1 MRDFRKY
8 AVWNLAMELATDIY
22 DYTANFPK
30 EEKYGLAGQIQRAAV
45 SISSNIAEGASRK
58 SEVEF
63 IHFLEIALGSAFELE
78 TQLIIANRVGYI
90 AELDV
95 TQLLER
101 LHAIQKGVNHL
112 VSVIRKEPMA
122 NGQWLKAQ

>member
-22 DYTANFPK
+22 GYTANFPK
-30 EEKYGLAGQIQRAAV
+30 EEKYGLVGQIQRAAV

-90 AELDV
+90 AETDITRLLD
-95 TQLLER
+95 R
-101 LHAIQKGVNHL
+101 LHSIQKGINHL
-112 VSVIRKEPMA
+112 ISVIR
-122 NGQWLKAQ
+122 Q

>member
-112 VSVIRKEPMA
+112 ISVIRR
-122 NGQWLKAQ
+122 

>member
-1 MRDFRKY
+1 
-8 AVWNLAMELATDIY
+8 MELATDIY
-22 DYTANFPK
+22 GYTAYFPK
-30 EEKYGLAGQIQRAAV
+30 EEKYGLVGQIQRAVV

-58 SEVEF
+58 SEIEF

-90 AELDV
+90 SEPNN
-95 TQLLER
+95 TQLLDR

-112 VSVIRKEPMA
+112 ISVIRK
-122 NGQWLKAQ
+122 

>member
-22 DYTANFPK
+22 GYTANFPK
-30 EEKYGLAGQIQRAAV
+30 EEKYGLAGQIQRAVV

-58 SEVEF
+58 SEIEF

-78 TQLIIANRVGYI
+78 TQLIIADRVGYI
-90 AELDV
+90 SDADITRLLD
-95 TQLLER
+95 R
-101 LHAIQKGVNHL
+101 LHSIQKGVNHL
-112 VSVIRKEPMA
+112 VSVIRK
-122 NGQWLKAQ
+122 

>member
-8 AVWNLAMELATDIY
+8 AVWNLAIDFAHDIY
-22 DYTANFPK
+22 GYIALFPK
-30 EEKYGLAGQIQRAAV
+30 EERYGLSGQMQRAAV
-45 SISSNIAEGASRK
+45 SISSNIAEGASRT

-78 TQLIIANRVGYI
+78 TQLIIANKIGYI
-90 AELDV
+90 TESDND
-95 TQLLER
+95 QLLER

-112 VSVIRKEPMA
+112 ISVIRK
-122 NGQWLKAQ
+122 

>member
-1 MRDFRKY
+1 MRDFRIY

-22 DYTANFPK
+22 GYTANFPK
-30 EEKYGLAGQIQRAAV
+30 EEKYGLAGQIQRSAV

-58 SEVEF
+58 SEMEF

-78 TQLIIANRVGYI
+78 TQLIIANRAGYI
-90 AELDV
+90 SELDN

-101 LHAIQKGVNHL
+101 LHTIQKGVNHL
-112 VSVIRKEPMA
+112 VSVIRK
-122 NGQWLKAQ
+122 

>member
-8 AVWNLAMELATDIY
+8 TVWNFAMELATDIY
-22 DYTANFPK
+22 GYTANFPK

-90 AELDV
+90 SDDDITRLLD
-95 TQLLER
+95 R
-101 LHAIQKGVNHL
+101 LHSIQKGVNHL
-112 VSVIRKEPMA
+112 VSVIRK
-122 NGQWLKAQ
+122 

>member
-1 MRDFRKY
+1 
-8 AVWNLAMELATDIY
+8 MELATDIY
-22 DYTANFPK
+22 GYTANFPK

-58 SEVEF
+58 SEMEF

-90 AELDV
+90 AESDTAKLLD
-95 TQLLER
+95 R
-101 LHAIQKGVNHL
+101 LHSIQKGVNHL
-112 VSVIRKEPMA
+112 ISIIRK
-122 NGQWLKAQ
+122 

>member
-1 MRDFRKY
+1 
-8 AVWNLAMELATDIY
+8 MELATDIY
-22 DYTANFPK
+22 GYTANFPK

-90 AELDV
+90 AESDTAKLLD
-95 TQLLER
+95 R
-101 LHAIQKGVNHL
+101 LHSIQKGVNHL
-112 VSVIRKEPMA
+112 ISIIRK
-122 NGQWLKAQ
+122 

>member
-1 MRDFRKY
+1 
-8 AVWNLAMELATDIY
+8 MELATDIY
-22 DYTANFPK
+22 GYTANFPK

-58 SEVEF
+58 SEMEF

-78 TQLIIANRVGYI
+78 TQLIIADRVGYI
-90 AELDV
+90 AELHIN
-95 TQLLER
+95 QLLER

-112 VSVIRKEPMA
+112 ISVIRK
-122 NGQWLKAQ
+122 

>member
-1 MRDFRKY
+1 
-8 AVWNLAMELATDIY
+8 MELATDIY
-22 DYTANFPK
+22 GYTANFPK

-78 TQLIIANRVGYI
+78 TQLIIANRVCYI
-90 AELDV
+90 SDADITRLLD
-95 TQLLER
+95 R
-101 LHAIQKGVNHL
+101 LHSIQKGINHL
-112 VSVIRKEPMA
+112 VSVIRK
-122 NGQWLKAQ
+122 

>member
-1 MRDFRKY
+1 
-8 AVWNLAMELATDIY
+8 MELATDIY
-22 DYTANFPK
+22 GYTANFPN

-63 IHFLEIALGSAFELE
+63 VHFLEIALGSAFELE

-90 AELDV
+90 AELHIN
-95 TQLLER
+95 QLLER

-112 VSVIRKEPMA
+112 ISVIRK
-122 NGQWLKAQ
+122 

>member
-22 DYTANFPK
+22 GYTANFPK
-30 EEKYGLAGQIQRAAV
+30 EEKYGLTGQIQRASV

-58 SEVEF
+58 SEIEF
-63 IHFLEIALGSAFELE
+63 IHFLEIALGSAFEME

-90 AELDV
+90 AESD
-95 TQLLER
+95 TAKLLYR
-101 LHAIQKGVNHL
+101 LHSIQKGVNHL
-112 VSVIRKEPMA
+112 ISIIRK
-122 NGQWLKAQ
+122 

>member
-22 DYTANFPK
+22 GYTASFPK
-30 EEKYGLAGQIQRAAV
+30 DEKYGLAEQIQRSVV

-58 SEVEF
+58 SEMEF

-78 TQLIIANRVGYI
+78 TQLIIANKIGYI
-90 AELDV
+90 TELDND
-95 TQLLER
+95 QLLER

-112 VSVIRKEPMA
+112 ISVIRK
-122 NGQWLKAQ
+122 

>member
-1 MRDFRKY
+1 
-8 AVWNLAMELATDIY
+8 MELATDIY
-22 DYTANFPK
+22 GYTANFPK
-30 EEKYGLAGQIQRAAV
+30 EEKYGLVGQIQRAAV

-58 SEVEF
+58 SEMEF

-78 TQLIIANRVGYI
+78 TQLIIANRVGYVE
-90 AELDV
+90 ELDV

-112 VSVIRKEPMA
+112 VSVIRK
-122 NGQWLKAQ
+122 

>member
-8 AVWNLAMELATDIY
+8 AVWNMAMELATDIY
-22 DYTANFPK
+22 GHTANFPK
-30 EEKYGLAGQIQRAAV
+30 EEKYGLVGQIQRAVV

-58 SEVEF
+58 SEIEF

-90 AELDV
+90 TESDNA
-95 TQLLER
+95 QLLDR

-112 VSVIRKEPMA
+112 ISVIRK
-122 NGQWLKAQ
+122 